1 MYEVSQNYHE
11 FCALFTVLKDPN
23 FADRH
28 DRQKDGQMDKQMI
41 STCSHHLLSPFYV
54 YI

>member
-1 MYEVSQNYHE
+1 MYEVSQNNHE

-28 DRQKDGQMDKQMI
+28 RQKDGQMDKTDDFNM
-41 STCSHHLLSPFYV
+41 
-54 YI
+54 